1 MPPGRPRDGIS
12 LFDGRWQGFPGG
24 AGSEIPPAS
33 AEDVTDAGSIPGS
46 GRSLGGGHGNPLQYS
61 CLRNPVVRG
70 VWWSAV
76 LGVTQSRTQLKQL
89 SMQYAQTEF

>member
-46 GRSLGGGHGNPLQYS
+46 GRSPGEENGNSLQYS
-61 CLRNPVVRG
+61 CPGIPWTEEPGGLQSMG
-70 VWWSAV
+70 VKSIGPDWACAH
-76 LGVTQSRTQLKQL
+76 L
-89 SMQYAQTEF
+89 YNTEQC